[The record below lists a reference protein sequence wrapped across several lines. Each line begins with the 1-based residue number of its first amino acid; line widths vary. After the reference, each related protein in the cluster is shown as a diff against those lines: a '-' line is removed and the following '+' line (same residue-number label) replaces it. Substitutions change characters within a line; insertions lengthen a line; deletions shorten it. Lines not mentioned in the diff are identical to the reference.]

1 MQHIQLIFKLCSTNR
16 FLFLHSSRLVYD
28 ENNTV
33 ISGHFVQYDPKTM
46 DDKFFRLGTLF
57 FMEMHHASDAEL
69 NSYFQ
74 TGQRL
79 MKA

>member
-1 MQHIQLIFKLCSTNR
+1 
-16 FLFLHSSRLVYD
+16 
-28 ENNTV
+28 
-33 ISGHFVQYDPKTM
+33 M

-79 MKA
+79 IKAEQQFLF